1 MFFKTVPFMNNHDV
15 DTRYRPRFF
24 DQVGHQIMYA
34 FIGNKCFFTISCH
47 CQTYRKYE
55 QSQQKLGTFLESKV
69 CEKLLISNSYM
80 V

>member
-34 FIGNKCFFTISCH
+34 SMGNKHFFNKQSSDLPKLRTVSTKIG
-47 CQTYRKYE
+47 YIFRK
-55 QSQQKLGTFLESKV
+55 QSTLKQ
-69 CEKLLISNSYM
+69 
-80 V
+80 